1 MLGRRPDRLGSGAR
15 SDMFHMFS
23 MLPANKKPVNQTSSY
38 VSMFPYFLCL
48 HVTTFRGVG
57 RVSVSRPSFVGKC
70 VCVCVSTKQHT
81 NNTKQH
87 KSTHTHTHTQTQLVT
102 IIIKPTSASQPADEE
117 RLARRGHEDGDRWTT
132 SPAARQ
138 GEKGSRQ
145 VPKYAEG
152 KDSSRRSLIE
162 Q

>member
-1 MLGRRPDRLGSGAR
+1 M
-15 SDMFHMFS
+15 
-23 MLPANKKPVNQTSSY
+23 
-38 VSMFPYFLCL
+38 
-48 HVTTFRGVG
+48 RGVCM
-57 RVSVSRPSFVGKC
+57 C
-70 VCVCVSTKQHT
+70 VCVCVCIFVLFCVVLCTH
-81 NNTKQH
+81 
-87 KSTHTHTHTQTQLVT
+87 THTHTHTQTQLVT
-102 IIIKPTSASQPADEE
+102 RIIKPTSASQPADEE

-138 GEKGSRQ
+138 GEKDSRQ

>member
-1 MLGRRPDRLGSGAR
+1 MLERRPDRLGSGAR

-57 RVSVSRPSFVGKC
+57 RVSVSRPTFSGKC
-70 VCVCVSTKQHT
+70 VCVCTITTH
-81 NNTKQH
+81 KQH
-87 KSTHTHTHTQTQLVT
+87 KTAQKYTHTHTQTQLVT

-138 GEKGSRQ
+138 GEKDSRQ